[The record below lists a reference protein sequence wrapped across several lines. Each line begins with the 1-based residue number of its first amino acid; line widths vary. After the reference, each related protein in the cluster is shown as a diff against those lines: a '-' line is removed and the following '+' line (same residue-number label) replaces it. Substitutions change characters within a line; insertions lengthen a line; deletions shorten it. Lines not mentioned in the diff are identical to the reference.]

1 MKYCKYCGEKV
12 FLDAVVC
19 VHCGRSLI
27 ENRQNI
33 IEDTGNAGWGVL
45 GFFFPV
51 IGLILCLVWNKDRPN
66 DAKKAGIGALVS
78 VIVSVVFVIIFYAI
92 IAAVAIGY

>member
-51 IGLILCLVWNKDRPN
+51 IGLILFLVWNKERPK
-66 DAKKAGIGALVS
+66 DAGMAGKGALASVILSVVAVVCS
-78 VIVSVVFVIIFYAI
+78 VIV
-92 IAAVAIGY
+92 AAL